1 MITGL
6 SGNTDLLKYFVQF
19 DWLFMGMCLFSIC
32 LVLFTEYQ
40 RGGALDTI
48 IRERNIIDTTK
59 SETAKE

>member
-1 MITGL
+1 MITGI
-6 SGNTDLLKYFVQF
+6 SGNTDLLRHFVLF

-48 IRERNIIDTTK
+48 IRERNLVDTT
-59 SETAKE
+59 